1 MSSNA
6 DALDRTDADR
16 LERVGTDKPKY
27 RTISDGFDTDRA
39 CLLIRGLPA
48 GMVCGWESGWPQP
61 APGCGRLTAG
71 HVRDG
76 NSRSPGYVSGTRQIR
91 LVRTSQAAS
100 AGQKWLS
107 RGWPPHAKQQYEHQ
121 RRLADAPVLPPG
133 QARGRP
139 RPVHTPG
146 PR

>member
-76 NSRSPGYVSGTRQIR
+76 NSRSPGFVSRTRQIR
-91 LVRTSQAAS
+91 LVRTSRAAS
-100 AGQKWLS
+100 TGSLTIPLRGTGEANPSVTAGHRRRIDLS
-107 RGWPPHAKQQYEHQ
+107 LGG
-121 RRLADAPVLPPG
+121 L
-133 QARGRP
+133 
-139 RPVHTPG
+139 
-146 PR
+146 